1 MSPSLIGVCH
11 AKLSISPPIL
21 TGIKNRLVVFVRRI
35 CGFIHNPNEKKQGSI
50 RAKHTIK
57 LYPYPWDKL
66 IVHFGDPF
74 SVSMLYDGRIKRC
87 KVLK

>member
-11 AKLSISPPIL
+11 AKLSISLPIP

-50 RAKHTIK
+50 RSLFRRSMRRISPKSNNS
-57 LYPYPWDKL
+57 
-66 IVHFGDPF
+66 F
-74 SVSMLYDGRIKRC
+74 SFFCDEFMIALS
-87 KVLK
+87 